1 MESYTEFMEELRE
14 KVAEKL
20 GEGYETEIHQIAKA
34 NAGVMDALT
43 VFQSGGKA
51 KAGPNFYLP
60 PLFREHREGR
70 GLKEIAGN
78 IVAVYHAQATDMEE
92 LVGSLGDITEYES
105 IKDRIYFRL
114 LCTERNRAFLKN
126 VLHFEVLDLSMVIYI
141 LVRDGEDGI
150 GSVPVQNRLLESWG
164 IPAETVKGQ
173 AERNTPLL
181 FPPKVLHLASVM
193 ADILRDAGAGGMAE
207 LQAAA
212 EDRQEGAWQEGPYIM
227 TNTKGINGFSVVLYP
242 EALKDFAASAG
253 KNLYVLPSSLHEA
266 LLFPADKAITPQ
278 ELQGIV
284 REANA
289 SVVDGKDRLSDNV
302 YYYDRQRNEL
312 SMAGEEGK
320 CVRL

>member
-1 MESYTEFMEELRE
+1 M
-14 KVAEKL
+14 
-20 GEGYETEIHQIAKA
+20 
-34 NAGVMDALT
+34 
-43 VFQSGGKA
+43 
-51 KAGPNFYLP
+51 
-60 PLFREHREGR
+60 
-70 GLKEIAGN
+70 
-78 IVAVYHAQATDMEE
+78 
-92 LVGSLGDITEYES
+92 
-105 IKDRIYFRL
+105 
-114 LCTERNRAFLKN
+114 
-126 VLHFEVLDLSMVIYI
+126 VLDLSMVVYI
-141 LVRDGEDGI
+141 LVREDGDGI

-164 IPAETVKGQ
+164 VPAAEVKGQ

-253 KNLYVLPSSLHEA
+253 KDLYILPSSLHEA
-266 LLFPADKAITPQ
+266 LLFPADKSITPQ

-284 REANA
+284 REVNA